1 MLGGIVM
8 RALIPAALAA
18 SLFATNLYAADVA
31 APLSPGNPAGVKKAQ
46 GTDLSP
52 WWILGGVVVIGIIV
66 AASSGGNSGTVAG
79 SVGPAT
85 GTTSTS

>member
-1 MLGGIVM
+1 M

-31 APLSPGNPAGVKKAQ
+31 APLAPGNPAGIKKAQ

-52 WWILGGVVVIGIIV
+52 WWILGGVVVAGIIV
-66 AASSGGNSGTVAG
+66 AASSGGNSGTTAG
-79 SVGPAT
+79 AVGAAAAT
-85 GTTSTS
+85 TTSTS